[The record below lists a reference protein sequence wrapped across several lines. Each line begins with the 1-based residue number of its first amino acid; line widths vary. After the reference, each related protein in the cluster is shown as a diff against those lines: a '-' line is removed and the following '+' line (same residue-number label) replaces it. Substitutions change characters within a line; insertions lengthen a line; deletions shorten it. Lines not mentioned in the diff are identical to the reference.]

1 MTEDTTFYRVY
12 SSESNRIG
20 PYMTRTPQNGAMQS
34 QLDLA
39 LNPDWG
45 NNAAYVE
52 LVTVPKGT
60 TIYEGVAAP
69 QTINGGA
76 GNLLGGG
83 NQIFIN
89 RKDLDA
95 LWFHH

>member
-1 MTEDTTFYRVY
+1 MNSQVLRVSSFEYASHLLYCADYLFLVAYFCKNTGMDNLHLTTFLQCFC
-12 SSESNRIG
+12 E
-20 PYMTRTPQNGAMQS
+20 
-34 QLDLA
+34 
-39 LNPDWG
+39 
-45 NNAAYVE
+45 
-52 LVTVPKGT
+52 KGT

-95 LWFHH
+95 SWFHH